1 MSEKTKILIVEDEV
15 KIARFIQL
23 ELEHEMFLTEVESNG
38 RTALDKIV
46 QGNADLVLLDIM
58 LPELDGIEICRR
70 VREISDIPIIMLSAR
85 DEIQDKVSG
94 LDIGADDYITKPF
107 AIAELLARIR
117 AALRSHA
124 KRSAVNSA
132 DNPTLQFKEL
142 VIYADKH
149 EVRCNGELIELTK
162 KEYDLLEY
170 LLRNQGLVRSRE
182 QILQDVWEFDYM
194 GDTNIVDVYIRY
206 LRTKIDER
214 FKEKYIHTIR
224 SVGYAIKN

>member
-46 QGNADLVLLDIM
+46 QGDADLVLLDIM

-124 KRSAVNSA
+124 KRSAINAA

-162 KEYDLLEY
+162 IVIGYDYINDKITYIYKNDSGEYKTT
-170 LLRNQGLVRSRE
+170 S
-182 QILQDVWEFDYM
+182 
-194 GDTNIVDVYIRY
+194 TNI
-206 LRTKIDER
+206 
-214 FKEKYIHTIR
+214 
-224 SVGYAIKN
+224 KNITATAVPQYTNIN